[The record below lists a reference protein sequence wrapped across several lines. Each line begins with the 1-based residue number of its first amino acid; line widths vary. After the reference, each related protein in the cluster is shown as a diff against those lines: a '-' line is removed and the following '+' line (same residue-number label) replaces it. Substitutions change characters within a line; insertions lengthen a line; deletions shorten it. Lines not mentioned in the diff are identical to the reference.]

1 MSAEEEKPIWYVR
14 RSTAVQGPHSA
25 SVIQRYLLLGRL
37 RLSDRVSTD
46 GRCWTPLTQCPEL
59 IPDEMRDL
67 GTDEGRA
74 RFEAARRAVDE
85 RSADREEPAS
95 TAPLPG
101 HVRGKRASIIALT
114 GLAAVVVLLVGIG
127 WYRDFDNGL
136 IQQADCT
143 AAASAD
149 VVWSGCV
156 KDGVIIAHGTTL
168 KGLRALNASLRDAR
182 LPGVDLSGARLD
194 YADLTR
200 ASLTD
205 SDLGGAV
212 LRGTT
217 LSRADLRGAD
227 LSDADLR
234 NADLRDARI
243 EGAVFDGALLGNA
256 LWIDGHACEPDAVG
270 VCTP

>member
-1 MSAEEEKPIWYVR
+1 VSAEEEKSIWYLR
-14 RSTAVQGPHSA
+14 RSTTVQGPYSA

-37 RLSDRVSTD
+37 RLSDRVSAD
-46 GRCWTPLTQCPEL
+46 GRCWMPLTQRPEL

-74 RFEAARRAVDE
+74 RFEAARRAADE
-85 RSADREEPAS
+85 RSIDREES
-95 TAPLPG
+95 APSLPG
-101 HVRGKRASIIALT
+101 GGRSRSRRGSVVALA
-114 GLAAVVVLLVGIG
+114 GLAVVVIVLVGIG

-136 IQQADCT
+136 MEQADCT
-143 AAASAD
+143 AAASAG

-156 KDGVIIAHGTTL
+156 KDGVIVAGGTTL
-168 KGLRALNASLRDAR
+168 EGSRALNASLRDAR
-182 LPGVDLSGARLD
+182 LGDVNLSGARLD

-200 ASLTD
+200 ASLADTD
-205 SDLGGAV
+205 LSGAV
-212 LRGTT
+212 LRGAT

-227 LSDADLR
+227 LSEADLR

-243 EGAVFDGALLGNA
+243 DGAVFDGALLGNA
-256 LWIDGHACEPDAVG
+256 LWVDGHACAPDAVG